1 VSDLEDY
8 EDAPQL
14 VEGTVLPAAQP
25 RWGRTLAW
33 VALILGAVYVLNPT
47 FGIDLLPDNLPILGN
62 LDEAAALLLVLGALR
77 YLGIGLPDYIERW
90 IQPHTKLPAVIEH
103 DEGSQQ

>member
-1 VSDLEDY
+1 MSDLEKY
-8 EDAPQL
+8 EETPQP

-33 VALILGAVYVLNPT
+33 AALIVGAAYVLNPT

-62 LDEAAALLLVLGALR
+62 LDEAAAVFLVLGALR

-90 IQPHTKLPAVIEH
+90 LQPRSKLPAVIEH
-103 DEGSQQ
+103 DEDPQR

>member
-1 VSDLEDY
+1 MSDLENY
-8 EDAPQL
+8 EEAPPPA
-14 VEGTVLPAAQP
+14 EGTVLPPAQP

-33 VALILGAVYVLNPT
+33 AALILGAVYVLNPT

-62 LDEAAALLLVLGALR
+62 LDEAAALFLVLGALR

-90 IQPHTKLPAVIEH
+90 IQPRSKLPAIIEH
-103 DEGSQQ
+103 DEES

>member
-1 VSDLEDY
+1 MSDLEDY
-8 EDAPQL
+8 EEAPPPA
-14 VEGTVLPAAQP
+14 EGTVLPSEQP

-33 VALILGAVYVLNPT
+33 AALVLGAVYLLNPT

-62 LDEAAALLLVLGALR
+62 LDEAAAVFLVLGALR

-90 IQPHTKLPAVIEH
+90 IQPRSKLPAIIEH
-103 DEGSQQ
+103 DEDE